1 MAINLDDI
9 ATKVMKL
16 MQGSGHQMKMFD
28 ATSGKSVAIPA
39 EARYFYVKEP
49 NMMVNIDDSTQE
61 LKFHIGEDV
70 DIDKPGINN
79 MMKQLK
85 SLARTNMLD
94 FDIRSFGKHIKPKNY
109 AYKVEQNKEQTMTDH
124 VNEGMGPLSGSS
136 RTSRQT
142 LENVRLILKHRAPV
156 NEESR
161 GSRSRNISAMFIE
174 TAEGERF
181 KYPFIHLNGA
191 RAMARHVASGGV
203 PHDIVGEAIVELSS
217 NLAQLKEFTKIVDK
231 QQLVNE
237 NNRNV
242 VFNVRRSM
250 NSIKETVQRIQG
262 ARGYAKFVEN
272 IALKE
277 DKVEAEI
284 SEETLDSYVQQFT
297 KTSFEE
303 SLKDILPLVHRV
315 NEEEM
320 TDRRDNQ
327 TARVREIISA
337 RDKKT
342 GEIVNTISF
351 GEPTNPSY
359 DYDKIKTQFAEPR
372 SSEEV
377 AQQKISKIALTF
389 DDLADRVTVDTLLDR
404 TTKKKGHDLAAEISF
419 FLTDI
424 ANEIRSNP
432 SGIDKEDMKVAGH
445 LLKMSKASVET
456 EEPKTADTRIN
467 EMLEE
472 AFSKFDSDKVL
483 IKEQNKIDEDD
494 DRLSSDN
501 NDFIEYV
508 RSYYGKDEFRA
519 SEFINDDGSEG
530 VSIEEIKKAIEMM
543 ANDDTWNWAGG
554 DTDDRIEIADI
565 MLRNRGIDPNA
576 AASKHAD
583 AFRKKELAR
592 VDPIPKRKS
601 DKEIIKKLRQD
612 ADDDIKARDK
622 RDREEHPEWFDG
634 SQDSGDEA
642 AYARAEERL
651 KKLAGMKEQ
660 KQELKEGTSGIMG
673 MKNSQGNYDF
683 IRVNWDAY
691 PEGLG
696 QTLKNSWNNPEEIER
711 AISKGDASSIGNDI
725 DDSVFY
731 ADKEGMN
738 NNKPERNETEEDLH
752 SIAMRMGAEYG
763 YIFDNGKWTEVLHSE
778 EAVSED
784 IYMENEYETIE
795 WKNRF
800 NKPYY
805 IDEPCPDCG
814 NEVQILSD
822 ASSDCPDCGHPEVL
836 PCSEC
841 PRLEEQ
847 ICDWNKW
854 TRCSEFPKGEKNEYK
869 RTS

>member
-142 LENVRLILKHRAPV
+142 LENVKLILKHRAPV

-372 SSEEV
+372 TPEEV

-389 DDLADRVTVDTLLDR
+389 DDLADRVTVDTLLDK

-456 EEPKTADTRIN
+456 EEPKSADTRIN

-472 AFSKFDSDKVL
+472 AFSKFDSDKV
-483 IKEQNKIDEDD
+483 IEKKNEIDEDD
-494 DRLSSDN
+494 AELNLAKKKPTLDDLIQMSNEADYEMGDVVVFGMKNHPAYRFDLHSELKDYM
-501 NDFIEYV
+501 ERV
-508 RSYYGKDEFRA
+508 RV
-519 SEFINDDGSEG
+519 GSTHSG
-530 VSIEEIKKAIEMM
+530 TDHSGYLNMKVS
-543 ANDDTWNWAGG
+543 
-554 DTDDRIEIADI
+554 EIAD
-565 MLRNRGIDPNA
+565 NIDGMAIVAVEDGGKVKSLVGWSSEDEINPPKTDDEQSGEDEDGA
-576 AASKHAD
+576 FASG
-583 AFRKKELAR
+583 
-592 VDPIPKRKS
+592 P
-601 DKEIIKKLRQD
+601 
-612 ADDDIKARDK
+612 DDDQVRM
-622 RDREEHPEWFDG
+622 RH
-634 SQDSGDEA
+634 
-642 AYARAEERL
+642 
-651 KKLAGMKEQ
+651 LAGVD
-660 KQELKEGTSGIMG
+660 
-673 MKNSQGNYDF
+673 DF
-683 IRVNWDAY
+683 
-691 PEGLG
+691 
-696 QTLKNSWNNPEEIER
+696 
-711 AISKGDASSIGNDI
+711 
-725 DDSVFY
+725 
-731 ADKEGMN
+731 
-738 NNKPERNETEEDLH
+738 
-752 SIAMRMGAEYG
+752 
-763 YIFDNGKWTEVLHSE
+763 
-778 EAVSED
+778 
-784 IYMENEYETIE
+784 
-795 WKNRF
+795 
-800 NKPYY
+800 
-805 IDEPCPDCG
+805 
-814 NEVQILSD
+814 
-822 ASSDCPDCGHPEVL
+822 
-836 PCSEC
+836 
-841 PRLEEQ
+841 
-847 ICDWNKW
+847 
-854 TRCSEFPKGEKNEYK
+854 
-869 RTS
+869 

>member
-94 FDIRSFGKHIKPKNY
+94 FDIRSFGKHIEPKNY

-174 TAEGERF
+174 TTEGERF

-389 DDLADRVTVDTLLDR
+389 DDLADRVTVDTLLDK

-456 EEPKTADTRIN
+456 EEPKSADTRIN
-467 EMLEE
+467 EMLDE

-494 DRLSSDN
+494 AELNLAKKKPTLDDLIQMSNEANYEMGDVVVFGMKNHPAYRFDLHSELKDYM
-501 NDFIEYV
+501 ERV
-508 RSYYGKDEFRA
+508 RV
-519 SEFINDDGSEG
+519 GSTHSG
-530 VSIEEIKKAIEMM
+530 TDHSGYLNMKVS
-543 ANDDTWNWAGG
+543 
-554 DTDDRIEIADI
+554 EIAD
-565 MLRNRGIDPNA
+565 NIDGMAIVAVEDGGKVKSLVGWSSEDEINPPKTDDEQSDEDEDGA
-576 AASKHAD
+576 FASG
-583 AFRKKELAR
+583 
-592 VDPIPKRKS
+592 P
-601 DKEIIKKLRQD
+601 
-612 ADDDIKARDK
+612 DDDQVRM
-622 RDREEHPEWFDG
+622 RH
-634 SQDSGDEA
+634 
-642 AYARAEERL
+642 
-651 KKLAGMKEQ
+651 LAGVD
-660 KQELKEGTSGIMG
+660 
-673 MKNSQGNYDF
+673 DF
-683 IRVNWDAY
+683 
-691 PEGLG
+691 
-696 QTLKNSWNNPEEIER
+696 
-711 AISKGDASSIGNDI
+711 
-725 DDSVFY
+725 
-731 ADKEGMN
+731 
-738 NNKPERNETEEDLH
+738 
-752 SIAMRMGAEYG
+752 
-763 YIFDNGKWTEVLHSE
+763 
-778 EAVSED
+778 
-784 IYMENEYETIE
+784 
-795 WKNRF
+795 
-800 NKPYY
+800 
-805 IDEPCPDCG
+805 
-814 NEVQILSD
+814 
-822 ASSDCPDCGHPEVL
+822 
-836 PCSEC
+836 
-841 PRLEEQ
+841 
-847 ICDWNKW
+847 
-854 TRCSEFPKGEKNEYK
+854 
-869 RTS
+869 

>member
-16 MQGSGHQMKMFD
+16 MQGNGHQMKMFD

-70 DIDKPGINN
+70 DIDKPGVNN

-94 FDIRSFGKHIKPKNY
+94 FDIRSFGKHIEPKNY

-320 TDRRDNQ
+320 TDRRDKQ

-389 DDLADRVTVDTLLDR
+389 DDLADRVTVDTLLDK

-432 SGIDKEDMKVAGH
+432 SGIDKEDMQVAGH

-456 EEPKTADTRIN
+456 EEPKSADTRIN
-467 EMLEE
+467 EMLDE

-494 DRLSSDN
+494 AELNLAKKKPTLDDLIQMSNEADYEMGDVVVFGMKNHPAYRFDLHSELKDYM
-501 NDFIEYV
+501 ERV
-508 RSYYGKDEFRA
+508 RV
-519 SEFINDDGSEG
+519 GSTHSG
-530 VSIEEIKKAIEMM
+530 TDHSGYLNMKVS
-543 ANDDTWNWAGG
+543 
-554 DTDDRIEIADI
+554 EIADNI
-565 MLRNRGIDPNA
+565 AGA
-576 AASKHAD
+576 AIVAVEDGGKVKSLVGWSSED
-583 AFRKKELAR
+583 EIN
-592 VDPIPKRKS
+592 PPKT
-601 DKEIIKKLRQD
+601 
-612 ADDDIKARDK
+612 DDDQVRM
-622 RDREEHPEWFDG
+622 RH
-634 SQDSGDEA
+634 
-642 AYARAEERL
+642 
-651 KKLAGMKEQ
+651 LAGVAEKKMK
-660 KQELKEGTSGIMG
+660 
-673 MKNSQGNYDF
+673 MK
-683 IRVNWDAY
+683 
-691 PEGLG
+691 
-696 QTLKNSWNNPEEIER
+696 
-711 AISKGDASSIGNDI
+711 
-725 DDSVFY
+725 
-731 ADKEGMN
+731 M
-738 NNKPERNETEEDLH
+738 
-752 SIAMRMGAEYG
+752 
-763 YIFDNGKWTEVLHSE
+763 
-778 EAVSED
+778 
-784 IYMENEYETIE
+784 
-795 WKNRF
+795 
-800 NKPYY
+800 
-805 IDEPCPDCG
+805 
-814 NEVQILSD
+814 
-822 ASSDCPDCGHPEVL
+822 
-836 PCSEC
+836 
-841 PRLEEQ
+841 
-847 ICDWNKW
+847 
-854 TRCSEFPKGEKNEYK
+854 
-869 RTS
+869 

>member
-320 TDRRDNQ
+320 TDRRDKQ

-342 GEIVNTISF
+342 GEIVNTIFF

-456 EEPKTADTRIN
+456 EEPKSADTRIN

-472 AFSKFDSDKVL
+472 AFSKFDSDKV
-483 IKEQNKIDEDD
+483 IEKKNEIDEDD
-494 DRLSSDN
+494 AELKYSMKKPTLDDLIQMSNEADYEMGDVVVFGMKNHPAYRFDLHSELKDYM
-501 NDFIEYV
+501 ERV
-508 RSYYGKDEFRA
+508 RV
-519 SEFINDDGSEG
+519 GSTHSG
-530 VSIEEIKKAIEMM
+530 TDHSGYLNMKVS
-543 ANDDTWNWAGG
+543 
-554 DTDDRIEIADI
+554 EIAD
-565 MLRNRGIDPNA
+565 NIDGMAIVAVEDGGKVKSLVGWSSEDEINPPKTDDEQSSEDEDGA
-576 AASKHAD
+576 FASG
-583 AFRKKELAR
+583 
-592 VDPIPKRKS
+592 P
-601 DKEIIKKLRQD
+601 
-612 ADDDIKARDK
+612 DDDQVRM
-622 RDREEHPEWFDG
+622 RH
-634 SQDSGDEA
+634 
-642 AYARAEERL
+642 
-651 KKLAGMKEQ
+651 LAGVD
-660 KQELKEGTSGIMG
+660 
-673 MKNSQGNYDF
+673 DF
-683 IRVNWDAY
+683 
-691 PEGLG
+691 
-696 QTLKNSWNNPEEIER
+696 
-711 AISKGDASSIGNDI
+711 
-725 DDSVFY
+725 
-731 ADKEGMN
+731 
-738 NNKPERNETEEDLH
+738 
-752 SIAMRMGAEYG
+752 
-763 YIFDNGKWTEVLHSE
+763 
-778 EAVSED
+778 
-784 IYMENEYETIE
+784 
-795 WKNRF
+795 
-800 NKPYY
+800 
-805 IDEPCPDCG
+805 
-814 NEVQILSD
+814 
-822 ASSDCPDCGHPEVL
+822 
-836 PCSEC
+836 
-841 PRLEEQ
+841 
-847 ICDWNKW
+847 
-854 TRCSEFPKGEKNEYK
+854 
-869 RTS
+869 